1 VRKERLSARTSG
13 LAEADRK
20 LGYGHFSR
28 VLWLVVAVC
37 ASGLACSAYD
47 NTTTPGHA
55 VGEGDDGNDAPG
67 GAGGGQAG
75 AAAGGTLAQAGA
87 TTGIAGATGIAGSI
101 AQAGAGIGGSGAGG
115 SAGAGGAV
123 AMGGSSGSV
132 GSGGSASGAGGT
144 GGTGNGMCSA
154 HPLTAT
160 SKWTATASS
169 SGGADLPAQAIDGD
183 LTTRWSS
190 GKDQAGDEWFQ
201 LDFGADATIT
211 KVTLKLGSNATDY
224 PRSYKT
230 RLTDTAN
237 NLSAPALLMGNG
249 QNGVDTVM
257 TFSAPTTGRYLLITQ
272 GGMVTGL
279 WWSIAEISVECS
291 G

>member
-1 VRKERLSARTSG
+1 VRKERVSAKTAG
-13 LAEADRK
+13 TTAADRK
-20 LGYGHFSR
+20 LEYGHFSR
-28 VLWLVVAVC
+28 LSWLVVALC
-37 ASGLACSAYD
+37 TSGLACSAYD

-55 VGEGDDGNDAPG
+55 VGEGADSNDAQG
-67 GAGGGQAG
+67 GAGGSPASAG
-75 AAAGGTLAQAGA
+75 AGAGGTLAQAGA
-87 TTGIAGATGIAGSI
+87 TTGIAGATGLAGSV
-101 AQAGAGIGGSGAGG
+101 AEAGAGVGGGGAGG
-115 SAGAGGAV
+115 NGGGSAAAGGAV
-123 AMGGSSGSV
+123 ALGGSSGAV
-132 GSGGSASGAGGT
+132 GAGGGA

-154 HPLTAT
+154 HPLTAM
-160 SKWTATASS
+160 SAWTATASS
-169 SGGADLPAQAIDGD
+169 SGGADVPAQAIDGD

-201 LDFGADATIT
+201 LDFSADVTIT

>member
-1 VRKERLSARTSG
+1 VRKERVSAKTSG
-13 LAEADRK
+13 TTADRQRE
-20 LGYGHFSR
+20 YGHFSR
-28 VLWLVVAVC
+28 LSGLALAVC
-37 ASGLACSAYD
+37 ASGWACSAYD

-55 VGEGDDGNDAPG
+55 VGEGADSSVAQG
-67 GAGGGQAG
+67 GAGGSPAG

-87 TTGIAGATGIAGSI
+87 TTGLAGATGLAGSV
-101 AQAGAGIGGSGAGG
+101 AQAGAGAGAVGGSAGVGGAVAAGGNSGSAGG
-115 SAGAGGAV
+115 SAAGA
-123 AMGGSSGSV
+123 S
-132 GSGGSASGAGGT
+132 
-144 GGTGNGMCSA
+144 GTGNGMCSA
-154 HPLTAT
+154 HPLTAM
-160 SKWTATASS
+160 SAWTATASS
-169 SGGADLPAQAIDGD
+169 SGGADVPAQAIDGD
-183 LTTRWSS
+183 LATRWSS

-201 LDFGADATIT
+201 LDFSADVTIT

-224 PRSYKT
+224 PRAYKT